1 MMLIKRIQELCQLR
15 YFRLSFVRMYS
26 KVTQTK
32 IEKRW
37 KRFFKN
43 AKVKL
48 VFTSDKLR
56 QVFVHKDSYPSVLSS
71 KVVYEFNCASCNTSY
86 VGQTH
91 RHLTTSID
99 EHFGKDKKS
108 RIYQHLMS
116 SADCLNICSLNKQ
129 NSYQY
134 IISFSIWLSYVSSV
148 FLCYI
153 LFYRHT
159 PFRMF

>member
-1 MMLIKRIQELCQLR
+1 MLLIKRIQESCQLSN
-15 YFRLSFVRMYS
+15 FRLSFIGMYS
-26 KVTQTK
+26 KVAQSK

-56 QVFVHKDSYPSVLSS
+56 QVFLHEDSYPNVLSS
-71 KVVYEFNCASCNTSY
+71 KVVYEFNCASRNTSY

-99 EHFGKDKKS
+99 KHFGKDKKS
-108 RIYQHLMS
+108 NIYQHLMS
-116 SADCLNICSLNKQ
+116 SADCLNVCWRNCFFILDTTITKTRIKESLFISWLKTTLNKQ
-129 NSYQY
+129 KS
-134 IISFSIWLSYVSSV
+134 
-148 FLCYI
+148 
-153 LFYRHT
+153 
-159 PFRMF
+159 